1 MAANLIGLTA
11 AQAVAGKGHRLRCVF
26 GVRVS
31 GKATMSN
38 TAVLRGAIYGIT
50 AAVIWGGMYVVS
62 DVTLVVVPPFT
73 LLTLRIVLA
82 LIVLYPLDRARN
94 QAAPANRT
102 KATLLGVGTVGL
114 GISLGAQFVGTDLST
129 AINGALVTSAS
140 PAFVVLFALVLLRE
154 NLTVLRLLSIV
165 LASVGV
171 LAILNP
177 AAGDFGSD
185 TFAGNVFLAISALT
199 WGLYSVL
206 VRLVT
211 MNHSLP
217 TLTVTVYALLG
228 GLLFSIPASALEL
241 SQRPIGEINGG
252 VVFAVLYLGLASTAF
267 ALLLWNRAFALVPAS
282 LASLFFFAQP
292 LSGAIL
298 AVLLLRQ
305 EMTLALWI
313 GGALIAAAVLLSL
326 FRVPQD
332 APVKPKAGG

>member
-1 MAANLIGLTA
+1 
-11 AQAVAGKGHRLRCVF
+11 
-26 GVRVS
+26 
-31 GKATMSN
+31 MSN

-62 DVTLVVVPPFT
+62 DVTLMVAPPFT

-82 LIVLYPLDRARN
+82 LIVLYPLERARGH
-94 QAAPANRT
+94 AAPPQGT
-102 KATLLGVGTVGL
+102 KATLLGVGAVGL
-114 GISLGAQFVGTDLST
+114 GLSLGTQFVGTDLST

-154 NLTVLRLLSIV
+154 KLTLLRLLSIV

-171 LAILNP
+171 LVILNP
-177 AAGDFGSD
+177 ASGDFGSD

-206 VRLVT
+206 VRRVT
-211 MNHSLP
+211 MRHSLP

-228 GLLFSIPASALEL
+228 GLLLAIPASALEL
-241 SQRPIGEINGG
+241 SQRPIGEIDAG
-252 VVFAVLYLGLASTAF
+252 VVFGVLYLGLASTAF
-267 ALLLWNRAFALVPAS
+267 ALLLWNRAFALVPAT

-292 LSGAIL
+292 LSGAIF
-298 AVLLLRQ
+298 AVLLLSQ

-326 FRVPQD
+326 FR
-332 APVKPKAGG
+332 APHEAPIKP

>member
-1 MAANLIGLTA
+1 MAANLLA
-11 AQAVAGKGHRLRCVF
+11 PVAEQAVAGSRRRLRYVF
-26 GVRVS
+26 EIPVS

-82 LIVLYPLDRARN
+82 LIALYPLERARGHD
-94 QAAPANRT
+94 APANRT
-102 KATLLGVGTVGL
+102 KATLLGVGAVGL
-114 GISLGAQFVGTDLST
+114 GISLGTQFVGTDLST

-154 NLTVLRLLSIV
+154 KLTLLRLLSIV

-171 LAILNP
+171 LIILNP

-185 TFAGNVFLAISALT
+185 TFAGNVFLTISALT
-199 WGLYSVL
+199 WGLYSVM
-206 VRLVT
+206 VRRVT
-211 MNHSLP
+211 MHHSLP
-217 TLTVTVYALLG
+217 TITVTVYVLIG

-241 SQRPIGEINGG
+241 SQRPIGVINAS
-252 VVFAVLYLGLASTAF
+252 VVFGVLYLGLASTAF
-267 ALLLWNRAFALVPAS
+267 ALLLWNRAFALVPAT

-292 LSGAIL
+292 LSGAIFAAL
-298 AVLLLRQ
+298 FLSQ

-326 FRVPQD
+326 FRAPQD
-332 APVKPKAGG
+332 APIKPKAGA